1 MKQQVHN
8 NTRHYSPNAAD
19 FIRLAQAGA
28 THQAN
33 GPVHQLSGTSAV
45 LTSLGIRQRI
55 WFYSSNTY
63 CEYQYNSPVSLRGPN
78 GEHREILQNLIH
90 AVTNMYGSNGS

>member
-55 WFYSSNTY
+55 
-63 CEYQYNSPVSLRGPN
+63 
-78 GEHREILQNLIH
+78 
-90 AVTNMYGSNGS
+90 